1 METVTITK
9 YIALCVLIGSLL
21 GFIKVMESLYLKG
34 RDAELEWKSTVFEKS
49 SRESGRS
56 FSLRISQFPG

>member
-21 GFIKVMESLYLKG
+21 GFVKVMESLYLKG
-34 RDAELEWKSTVFEKS
+34 RYAELE
-49 SRESGRS
+49 
-56 FSLRISQFPG
+56 